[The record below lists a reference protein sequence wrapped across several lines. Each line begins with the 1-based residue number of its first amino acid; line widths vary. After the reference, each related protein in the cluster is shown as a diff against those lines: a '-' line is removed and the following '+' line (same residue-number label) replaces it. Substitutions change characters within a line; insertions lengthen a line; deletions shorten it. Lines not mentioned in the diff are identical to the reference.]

1 MCGAESAVLAPEAK
15 SANGL
20 KMRVLETQRLLLR
33 EFHQDDLKDLVTWEG
48 PSGEGYGKA
57 QAQRFLNFCFAEY
70 FKLGVGRWGMLLRT
84 TGAIVGNCGFCHINF
99 SQKTGEV
106 AYYVDPKHRGR
117 GLAAEA
123 LGALIEFGFGDM
135 GLARIEAR
143 CDPDN
148 KSSERVMQ
156 KAGMTFERMIF
167 SSGVRRSVPAG
178 TSCTRS
184 SEAISR
190 FIPKQESRPVI
201 KVRGFQSISLALS
214 FPSRSH
220 TKANPI
226 WTITKSWRTIWLG
239 SLSRERTPFW
249 SAKIG
254 VEPTNTVRGLADFK
268 IIKLSGLQGPRCS
281 GNDGKEPQS
290 RP

>member
-1 MCGAESAVLAPEAK
+1 MTAFLELRRKVAAILWRWSLTKGVRRRIRSSGSRGEERQR
-15 SANGL
+15 L

-70 FKLGVGRWGMLLRT
+70 FKLGVGPWGMLLRT

-167 SSGVRRSVPAG
+167 SSGASKDGSRRDKLYAVI
-178 TSCTRS
+178 RS
-184 SEAISR
+184 NFR
-190 FIPKQESRPVI
+190 RPP
-201 KVRGFQSISLALS
+201 L
-214 FPSRSH
+214 
-220 TKANPI
+220 
-226 WTITKSWRTIWLG
+226 
-239 SLSRERTPFW
+239 E
-249 SAKIG
+249 
-254 VEPTNTVRGLADFK
+254 
-268 IIKLSGLQGPRCS
+268 
-281 GNDGKEPQS
+281 
-290 RP
+290 

>member
-1 MCGAESAVLAPEAK
+1 
-15 SANGL
+15 
-20 KMRVLETQRLLLR
+20 MRVLETQRLLLR

-70 FKLGVGRWGMLLRT
+70 FKFGVGRWGMLLRT
-84 TGAIVGNCGFCHINF
+84 TGEIVGNCGFCHINF

-167 SSGVRRSVPAG
+167 SCGASKDGSRRDKLYAVI
-178 TSCTRS
+178 RS
-184 SEAISR
+184 NFR
-190 FIPKQESRPVI
+190 RPP
-201 KVRGFQSISLALS
+201 L
-214 FPSRSH
+214 
-220 TKANPI
+220 
-226 WTITKSWRTIWLG
+226 
-239 SLSRERTPFW
+239 E
-249 SAKIG
+249 
-254 VEPTNTVRGLADFK
+254 
-268 IIKLSGLQGPRCS
+268 
-281 GNDGKEPQS
+281 
-290 RP
+290 